1 VRDLRAAFFERI
13 VAAFHPDGEVA
24 RSQPGYR
31 LRPSQVAF
39 AQAVG
44 EALEARST
52 LVAEAGTGIGKTFGY
67 LVPAL
72 LSGGMVLVSTG
83 TRTLQDQLFRRDL
96 PRVRDALRVG
106 TRVALLKGRANY
118 VCRYHLRRNLEDGRF
133 DRREDV
139 VVLHRI
145 DRFASVTTT
154 GDRSDAPS
162 IPEDAPAWARATST
176 RENCLGQDC
185 PDLRECFVFKA
196 RQAAQEADLV
206 VVNHHLLCADL
217 ALRDEGVA
225 DLLPTAQAIIF
236 DEAHQLPDIASQF
249 FGRSVSSRQLVEFA
263 RDAMRE
269 GLSEAA
275 DAADW
280 ITLNRRFEQYLRQW
294 RLAVSGSGRLDRDR
308 LIANQEF
315 GAATIDVMAALRA
328 FREPLQGAAE
338 RGPEV
343 GRLAARA
350 IDLER
355 LLGQWSDGLA
365 GAESNADSA
374 SGGDGSVLW
383 ADAGAGALVL
393 HATPLSLAEVFKRH
407 REAVPRAWVF
417 VSATLAVGQ
426 DFSHFTGL
434 LGLGESRCEA
444 WPSPFNTPQQALLY
458 VPPCGDPAASEFAD
472 RVAASITPL
481 LEANRGRAFIL
492 CTSLRMVEQLAERL
506 MRLAQSSRTPV
517 EWLVQ
522 GQLPRNELLS
532 RFRGADA
539 PVLIGSAS
547 FWEGVDV
554 VGDQLSLVVIDKLPF
569 APPDDP
575 VLRAR
580 SDALR
585 RQGGDPFGLIQLPAA
600 AMALKQGAGRLI
612 RSERDRGLLVICD
625 ERLVSRGYGRTLRR
639 SLPAM
644 PITRQPEEALEWVR
658 RGHRPDPPGG
668 MEPGGAEPVGA
679 EPLALAPEAPPAG
692 GLGRS
697 G

>member
-1 VRDLRAAFFERI
+1 M
-13 VAAFHPDGEVA
+13 
-24 RSQPGYR
+24 
-31 LRPSQVAF
+31 AF

-96 PRVRDALRVG
+96 PRVRDALRLG

-145 DRFASVTTT
+145 DRFAAVTAT
-154 GDRSDAPS
+154 GDRSDAPG
-162 IPEDAPAWARATST
+162 IPEDAPVWSRATST

-236 DEAHQLPDIASQF
+236 DEAHQLPETASQF
-249 FGRSVSSRQLVEFA
+249 FGRSVSSRQLVDLA

-269 GLSEAA
+269 GLSDAA

-280 ITLNRRFEQYLRQW
+280 ITLNRRIEQCLRQW
-294 RLAVSGSGRLDRDR
+294 RLSVTGNGRLDRDR
-308 LIANQEF
+308 LVANRDF
-315 GAATIDVMAALRA
+315 GEATAEVRAALREL
-328 FREPLQGAAE
+328 REPLQGASE
-338 RGPEV
+338 RGPELA
-343 GRLAARA
+343 RLAVRA
-350 IDLER
+350 LELER
-355 LLGQWSDGLA
+355 LLDQWRDGLA
-365 GAESNADSA
+365 G
-374 SGGDGSVLW
+374 GDGGESATPGASESVLW
-383 ADAGAGALVL
+383 ADAGTTGVVL

-407 REAVPRAWVF
+407 IEAVPRAWIF
-417 VSATLAVGQ
+417 VSATLAVGR

-434 LGLGESRCEA
+434 LGLTDSRCEA
-444 WPSPFNTPQQALLY
+444 WPSPFNTPEQALLH
-458 VPPCGDPAASEFAD
+458 VPPCGDPAASGFSD
-472 RVAASITPL
+472 RVAASIAPL

-492 CTSLRMVEQLAERL
+492 CTSLRMVDQLAERL
-506 MRLAQSSRTPV
+506 ACFAQSLRTPL
-517 EWLVQ
+517 ELLVQ

-532 RFRGADA
+532 RFRAASA

-554 VGDQLSLVVIDKLPF
+554 VGEQLSLVVIDKLPF
-569 APPDDP
+569 SPPDDP

-585 RQGGDPFGLIQLPAA
+585 GRGGDPFGVIQLPAA

-612 RSERDRGLLVICD
+612 RSERDQGLLVICD
-625 ERLVSRGYGRTLRR
+625 ERLVSRGYGRTLRN

-644 PITRQPEEALEWVR
+644 PLTRNPEEALDWVK
-658 RGHRPDPPGG
+658 RGHRPAAPAQTVSAD
-668 MEPGGAEPVGA
+668 
-679 EPLALAPEAPPAG
+679 LAPELPPAG
-692 GLGRS
+692 GLGW